1 MNTSEARLVLET
13 ALLCAQEPLQ
23 LSELRKLFADEVGN
37 DTIRGLLQD
46 IHQSWAE
53 RGIELVALASGW
65 RFQSRPSMR
74 PYLERLNPERPPK
87 YSRAVMETLAIVA
100 YRQPVTRGD
109 IEEIRGV
116 TVSSQVIK
124 TLEDRGW
131 IEVIGHRDAPGRP
144 ALFGTT
150 RHFLDDLGLKAL
162 DELPPLESA
171 ESVAALSGLDG
182 SGDLSLAVDGAEQDI
197 PGEASAA
204 ANDDAAAEAAGA
216 GETREAAVE
225 EVAVAEG
232 AATVEE
238 AAAADEWTAVDEVV
252 AAEDVAVAD
261 EVTVADEVAVV
272 EGADSGGAG
281 ADEASA
287 QAAQAREPVGEEIAA
302 GDAADESASQ
312 QETEMQA
319 PDAEPAPSVED
330 EESSVTKTSNQDH
343 T

>member
-65 RFQSRPSMR
+65 RFQSRSAMR

-116 TVSSQVIK
+116 TVSSQVVK

-182 SGDLSLAVDGAEQDI
+182 SGDLSLAVEGGGQDI
-197 PGEASAA
+197 PDEGEA
-204 ANDDAAAEAAGA
+204 ANDEAAADVLEAAAEAGGIEGVAV
-216 GETREAAVE
+216 VE
-225 EVAVAEG
+225 EVAIAEEVPT
-232 AATVEE
+232 AEEMAVVEE
-238 AAAADEWTAVDEVV
+238 AAVAGGVAAGVDEVPAETQ
-252 AAEDVAVAD
+252 AAEAVAH
-261 EVTVADEVAVV
+261 EP
-272 EGADSGGAG
+272 EG
-281 ADEASA
+281 
-287 QAAQAREPVGEEIAA
+287 RL
-302 GDAADESASQ
+302 
-312 QETEMQA
+312 ETDMQV

-330 EESSVTKTSNQDH
+330 DESSVTKTSNQDH